1 MENNSAKNLIVSLL
15 CSVSEY
21 EKDIIIQRNKLHQA
35 FCFKSNFGYFKYL
48 DKNKKNYIDYTD
60 LVTFLS
66 LWKIKCTPAKL
77 KQIIKIYDKDCDHCW
92 NFDEYSK
99 FIQPSMNNTFFSPKL
114 EENASSVQTYEQEL
128 VTLFKKEIEFLDYSA
143 IKITNIKSVL
153 GGNYSP
159 LQIFDDIKGNSAT
172 INQNNLFFFLNQ
184 DSSQTASYEDIK
196 LILNRIG
203 NGNEITLKQ
212 LEMHLSYHKFIK
224 DKDTNYVKSYG
235 YYKTNPI
242 DHTKVLYYD
251 VYNEYEQSKTS
262 FSFKQKNNE
271 Y

>member
-1 MENNSAKNLIVSLL
+1 MGLL
-15 CSVSEY
+15 NVDIKIRIEY
-21 EKDIIIQRNKLHQA
+21 NQDSISQITELLKFHCEYKD
-35 FCFKSNFGYFKYL
+35 
-48 DKNKKNYIDYTD
+48 
-60 LVTFLS
+60 VVFLS
-66 LWKIKCTPAKL
+66 M
-77 KQIIKIYDKDCDHCW
+77 
-92 NFDEYSK
+92 SG
-99 FIQPSMNNTFFSPKL
+99 
-114 EENASSVQTYEQEL
+114 V
-128 VTLFKKEIEFLDYSA
+128 V
-143 IKITNIKSVL
+143 
-153 GGNYSP
+153 
-159 LQIFDDIKGNSAT
+159 
-172 INQNNLFFFLNQ
+172 NQNNLFFFLNQ

-224 DKDTNYVKSYG
+224 DKDTNYVKSSG